1 MEEKELMNM
10 IWQITQAYN
19 KKEQVIQAIEEM
31 SELTLELVKN
41 INRGKDNRADI
52 VSEMADVYIMLEQMM
67 IYYDINLLE
76 LVKEMKRKAER
87 QIKRIKEE

>member
-1 MEEKELMNM
+1 MEEIELMNM

-19 KKEQVIQAIEEM
+19 KKEQAIQTVEEM
-31 SELTLELVKN
+31 AELTKELLKN

>member
-19 KKEQVIQAIEEM
+19 KKEQVIQTVEEM
-31 SELTLELVKN
+31 AELTKELLKN

-87 QIKRIKEE
+87 QIKRIKEK